1 MGNIV
6 GEGFAEFVREQVV
19 QRQKIYGS
27 LNRTNE
33 QLSYLEART
42 GWVKLVSSVNIESD
56 PRNLG
61 YTGTQLAEQFVLFNG
76 TTNES
81 PTKGALETY
90 QRPGIWD
97 GQGLNNLQR
106 TPLNQPYNYYAY
118 K

>member
-76 TTNES
+76 KINTGN
-81 PTKGALETY
+81 
-90 QRPGIWD
+90 
-97 GQGLNNLQR
+97 
-106 TPLNQPYNYYAY
+106 
-118 K
+118 